1 MAYDIR
7 YKDHIG
13 FSDLYKKMTCI
24 EVIDIYDWQLLQS
37 FNTLS
42 RQKLFCHCVINHIQ
56 YKFANIF
63 TLSTGNTYVNKCTGN
78 LGSIFSTLLMD
89 KADCLLSRSSRQN
102 FSLFLVAK
110 QSFQS

>member
-7 YKDHIG
+7 YKVHIG

-56 YKFANIF
+56 HKFANIF

-78 LGSIFSTLLMD
+78 FGFNILYSINGQSRLLVKQIFESKFLTFSG
-89 KADCLLSRSSRQN
+89 C
-102 FSLFLVAK
+102 
-110 QSFQS
+110 